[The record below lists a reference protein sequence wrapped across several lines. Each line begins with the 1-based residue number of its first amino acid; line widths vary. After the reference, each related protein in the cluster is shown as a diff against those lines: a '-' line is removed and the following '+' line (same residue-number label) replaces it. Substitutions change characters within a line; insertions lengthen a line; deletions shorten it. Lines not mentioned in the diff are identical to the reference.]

1 MFSEFVFMGPLLTLQ
16 GGSATCSV
24 LTPVFLCYF
33 FHLPLPTRTL
43 CTMGTN
49 KLKKKQICGFN
60 TRGPYSKENK
70 ERIKKKT
77 QQLLAYYELLVEIP
91 TRQCTMLFLYGGQFK
106 KVFTASTAATLSLKL
121 HLIRSVEKIH
131 EL

>member
-1 MFSEFVFMGPLLTLQ
+1 
-16 GGSATCSV
+16 
-24 LTPVFLCYF
+24 
-33 FHLPLPTRTL
+33 
-43 CTMGTN
+43 MGTN